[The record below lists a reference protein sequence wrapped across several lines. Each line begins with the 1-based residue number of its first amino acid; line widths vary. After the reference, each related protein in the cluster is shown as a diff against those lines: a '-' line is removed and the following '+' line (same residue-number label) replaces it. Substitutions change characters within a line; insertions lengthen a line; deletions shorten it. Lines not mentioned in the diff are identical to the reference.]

1 MMSALEL
8 KDRMNVQPFRA
19 FRICMSDGKTYDI
32 TNHDMMFVKRNA
44 VLIGIDLDSNS
55 IAERLVE
62 CALLHITRVED
73 IPTAQAA

>member
-1 MMSALEL
+1 MITALEL
-8 KDRMNVQPFRA
+8 KERMDLQPFKP
-19 FRICMSDGKTYDI
+19 FRICLSDGKSYDI

-44 VLIGIDLDSNS
+44 VLIGIDFDDNS

-73 IPTAQAA
+73 IPAAQAA

>member
-1 MMSALEL
+1 MITALEL
-8 KDRMNVQPFRA
+8 KERMELQPFKP

-44 VLIGIDLDSNS
+44 VLVGIDFDDNS

>member
-1 MMSALEL
+1 MITALEL
-8 KDRMNVQPFRA
+8 KERMDLQPFKP
-19 FRICMSDGKTYDI
+19 FRICLTDGKSYDI

-44 VLIGIDLDSNS
+44 VMIGIDFDDNS

-73 IPTAQAA
+73 IPAEQAA

>member
-1 MMSALEL
+1 MLSALEL
-8 KDRMNVQPFRA
+8 KERMNAQPFKP

>member
-1 MMSALEL
+1 MITALEL
-8 KDRMNVQPFRA
+8 KERMDMHPFKP

-44 VLIGIDLDSNS
+44 VLIGMELDSHS

-73 IPTAQAA
+73 MPTAQAA

>member
-1 MMSALEL
+1 MITALEL
-8 KDRMNVQPFRA
+8 KLRMEKHPFKP

-44 VLIGIDLDSNS
+44 VLIGIDLDLNS
-55 IAERLVE
+55 IAELLVE

-73 IPTAQAA
+73 ISTAKAA

>member
-1 MMSALEL
+1 M
-8 KDRMNVQPFRA
+8 DRMHLQPFRT

-44 VLIGIDLDSNS
+44 VLIGINFDDNS

-62 CALLHITRVED
+62 CALLHVTRVED
-73 IPTAQAA
+73 IPAEQAA

>member
-1 MMSALEL
+1 MITALEL
-8 KDRMNVQPFRA
+8 KERMDLQPFKP

-44 VLIGIDLDSNS
+44 VLVGIEFDDNS

-73 IPTAQAA
+73 IPTVQAA

>member
-1 MMSALEL
+1 MITALEL
-8 KDRMNVQPFRA
+8 KERMQLQPFKP

-44 VLIGIDLDSNS
+44 VLIGINFDDNS

-73 IPTAQAA
+73 IPSEQAA

>member
-1 MMSALEL
+1 MITALEL
-8 KDRMNVQPFRA
+8 KERMKLEPFKP

-44 VLIGIDLDSNS
+44 VLIGINFDDNS
-55 IAERLVE
+55 IAERLIE

-73 IPTAQAA
+73 IVAAQAA

>member
-1 MMSALEL
+1 MISALEL
-8 KDRMNVQPFRA
+8 KERMDAQPFKP
-19 FRICMSDGKTYDI
+19 FRICMSDGKSYEI

-62 CALLHITRVED
+62 CALIHITRVED
-73 IPTAQAA
+73 IPAAQAA

>member
-1 MMSALEL
+1 MITALEL
-8 KDRMNVQPFRA
+8 KERMDLQPFKP
-19 FRICMSDGKTYDI
+19 FRICLSDGKSYDI

-44 VLIGIDLDSNS
+44 VLIGINFDDNS

-73 IPTAQAA
+73 IPAAQAA

>member
-1 MMSALEL
+1 MLTALEF
-8 KDRMNVQPFRA
+8 KERMTAQPFKP

-44 VLIGIDLDSNS
+44 VLVGIDLDNNS

-62 CALLHITRVED
+62 CALLYITRVED
-73 IPTAQAA
+73 LTTAQAA

>member
-1 MMSALEL
+1 MITALEL
-8 KDRMNVQPFRA
+8 KERMDMQPFKP
-19 FRICMSDGKTYDI
+19 FRICMSDGKSYDI

-44 VLIGIDLDSNS
+44 VLIGINFDDNS

-73 IPTAQAA
+73 IPAAQAA

>member
-1 MMSALEL
+1 MISALEL
-8 KDRMNVQPFRA
+8 KERMDAQPFKP
-19 FRICMSDGKTYDI
+19 FRICMSDGKSYDI

-62 CALLHITRVED
+62 CALRHITRIED